1 MYVLILVLFPL
12 LLMFNPYLAM
22 GALAVAIV
30 GMYIERTK
38 PAKRPRPEPEP
49 MYKPGYED

>member
-12 LLMFNPYLAM
+12 LLMVNPLIAF

-30 GMYIERTK
+30 GMYMDRTK
-38 PAKRPRPEPEP
+38 PAKRPQRPVEDE
-49 MYKPGYED
+49 YKPGYLD